1 MDEMDQK
8 QPRTTPSR
16 QAQHTT
22 EHRHIE
28 SHSHTAT
35 RRRRCQFRSRAP
47 ALQLLAVLRAAV
59 SSVQVCRCQFRSRA
73 PALQLLAVPRAAVS
87 FDSAAAVA
95 GSLLSAAQGNDRVFV
110 RVDNTPYSVNTLE
123 DNYDDSNSIFAD
135 APDDNDDEGGTS
147 RPAGTAQLPER
158 IRKEILELGFPD
170 DGYNY
175 LTHLREIKNNGGG
188 SAFYENP
195 KSRLYQLP
203 HDIKAYD
210 ASRVNISEVKNE
222 NEKSIYSVASKSVN
236 VKVQRAVDP
245 EVAALLDDS
254 DLSRFGSDVEDLE
267 EDFILQA
274 NCTEEGIN
282 LGIDEKLNLSEEYK
296 VVDEVSDAATDGYL
310 ILSNGHN
317 AVQEGNRVLEEAR
330 DEGVTEKPRMRRL
343 LDEKFDLLECQ
354 EYGTDSEDDYDGDI
368 AEEDESL
375 ADKLKLVLDDRVTD
389 ELQID
394 DDYKVPAPDIIR
406 RCVEYAEKY
415 AKEKE
420 DEEVAIVQESSD
432 ESEKWDCETII
443 STYSNLDNH
452 PAKIVA
458 PGLARKKKL
467 AETISG
473 ALNAPNHVI
482 SLRGKEKLPVD
493 FLPLRQ
499 KAATEK
505 VKSAGAPKTEQQKR
519 KQHGQE
525 SKEEKRERKAAVKE
539 GRREA
544 RQAKK
549 EMKELYRCEAQ
560 RAQKAAAISCPSSIR
575 LIRSRQCDHAA
586 GIKPHF
592 KERLGQHNLCLST

>member
-1 MDEMDQK
+1 MGKKKKFIDK
-8 QPRTTPSR
+8 KK
-16 QAQHTT
+16 A
-22 EHRHIE
+22 
-28 SHSHTAT
+28 AT
-35 RRRRCQFRSRAP
+35 F
-47 ALQLLAVLRAAV
+47 QLLARD
-59 SSVQVCRCQFRSRA
+59 SSD
-73 PALQLLAVPRAAVS
+73 PI
-87 FDSAAAVA
+87 FDETIP
-95 GSLLSAAQGNDRVFV
+95 GNDRVFV

-575 LIRSRQCDHAA
+575 LI
-586 GIKPHF
+586 
-592 KERLGQHNLCLST
+592 